1 MQGGVELVEGVL
13 VDRSCTGA
21 GGIAGFEVGGS
32 KALAKLSRDVKARYL
47 FTGEQL

>member
-1 MQGGVELVEGVL
+1 MELVEGVL

-32 KALAKLSRDVKARYL
+32 KALTKLSQDVKARYL
-47 FTGEQL
+47 FIAEQL